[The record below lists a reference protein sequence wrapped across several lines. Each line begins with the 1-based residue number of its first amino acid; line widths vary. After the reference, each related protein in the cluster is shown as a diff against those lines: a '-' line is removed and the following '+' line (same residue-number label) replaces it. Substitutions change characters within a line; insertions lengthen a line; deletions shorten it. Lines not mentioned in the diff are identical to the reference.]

1 MQMRQ
6 KHDPLKKKENGTLY
20 KIGMFA
26 AMNHVTVK
34 ALRFY
39 EEQGLL
45 MPG

>member
-1 MQMRQ
+1 MKMNQEHRPCQ
-6 KHDPLKKKENGTLY
+6 AKDGGTLY

-39 EEQGLL
+39 E
-45 MPG
+45 